1 MEEDDWILIERAM
14 QGEEEAFSMLYKRY
28 YSFLFNYLLKLT
40 LDEQIS
46 ADISQDTMLKA
57 YLRLHTFRGDSKFST
72 WLISI
77 ASRVYVDKKRKEK
90 RDINLMKQMKVILS
104 RQLKWKS
111 DQLQMEWSD
120 YFAEFNQLETSI
132 KMPILLHYYYGYTYE
147 EIGEML
153 KVKAGTVK
161 SRVHYG
167 IKNVRKE
174 MNRIE

>member
-28 YSFLFNYLLKLT
+28 YSYLFNYLLKLT

-77 ASRVYVDKKRKEK
+77 ASRLYVDKIRKKK

-120 YFAEFNQLETSI
+120 FFAEFNQLETSI

-153 KVKAGTVK
+153 NVKAGTVK

-174 MNRIE
+174 MNRNE